1 MFEFLKQLVTQ
12 DKEEVVILFV
22 DAENSTVPPVMI
34 SERVESECGQPRIR
48 RAYAKWS
55 ANPLV
60 KNPLNQY
67 RDEGFECITCDSG
80 PNNADI
86 MLSVDAVDMMHEF
99 GNNGKRTLI
108 ICADGDRGFAHVFDK
123 ARKLG
128 WKSVLFANEDRGSLS
143 DILRNAADV
152 VFSPKCGPGK
162 PSQKKLH
169 EELELPTPDELIAW
183 TREKIL
189 DIVTGPTDYST
200 FHHRLR
206 AKMGQRNWVIEK
218 PRELAVECGFKLS
231 GNIKLYS
238 FFEEKFGDIIE
249 IKRVG
254 PTKLLII
261 PKHVEKHETPQP
273 ERSTGG
279 GIWKLTERNS
289 GLEFP
294 VNPSDTA
301 KILLFV
307 YDLMSSESIEVFL
320 EEKEIESGSGEED
333 LTWVLIAEKISG
345 KYYIE
350 QENVISVIKGVLKHT
365 AAGPFSAPPKLGELT
380 PLTDLIEAMRNGIVR
395 FQTQHKNEKE
405 WEQPPHEWVD
415 QVDNYFTK
423 VVQIGIKIDKKKF

>member
-1 MFEFLKQLVTQ
+1 
-12 DKEEVVILFV
+12 
-22 DAENSTVPPVMI
+22 
-34 SERVESECGQPRIR
+34 
-48 RAYAKWS
+48 
-55 ANPLV
+55 
-60 KNPLNQY
+60 
-67 RDEGFECITCDSG
+67 
-80 PNNADI
+80 
-86 MLSVDAVDMMHEF
+86 
-99 GNNGKRTLI
+99 
-108 ICADGDRGFAHVFDK
+108 
-123 ARKLG
+123 
-128 WKSVLFANEDRGSLS
+128 
-143 DILRNAADV
+143 
-152 VFSPKCGPGK
+152 
-162 PSQKKLH
+162 
-169 EELELPTPDELIAW
+169 
-183 TREKIL
+183 
-189 DIVTGPTDYST
+189 
-200 FHHRLR
+200 
-206 AKMGQRNWVIEK
+206 MGQRNWVIEK